1 MEGEAEPEAASS
13 NQAPVLTERPST
25 YPPHHKF
32 CLAISSMVK
41 ALFVRD
47 KRQIYVSMRSGQ
59 VTPNSFFLKF
69 GLSAADYSVW
79 QILNDNPR
87 RIYPKQQSCDS
98 T

>member
-1 MEGEAEPEAASS
+1 
-13 NQAPVLTERPST
+13 
-25 YPPHHKF
+25 
-32 CLAISSMVK
+32 MVK